1 MAQRQ
6 VISYGFWDFCLTRLS
21 RGWWLLLA
29 GLVAMPPAFGAP
41 ADPEDPAN
49 QDARIF
55 LRAGSLFDPVT
66 TRVQTNVLIEIT
78 GERISAIKDVALPPS
93 AQVID
98 LSDKFVLPGVM
109 DMHTHIVAPL
119 DKDFFAPLFL
129 SPHRATIGGVVNAH
143 RTLLAGFTTIRNVGA
158 SDYQDVALRDA
169 INAGEV
175 PGPRLAVSG
184 PALGI
189 TGGHCDENSLNHSF
203 EQRAQGVADGPWAVR
218 AMVRTNVKYGVDL
231 IKFCATGGVFSK
243 GTQLGA
249 RQYTM
254 EEMRAIVDEAH
265 THGRTV
271 AAHAHGNEG
280 IRFAIEAGVDSVEHA
295 SFLDAQTIRLAKK
308 HGTALSMDIYN
319 TEYTLAEGEANG
331 VPKENLDKE
340 REVGAIQRESF
351 RMAVKAGANMVFG
364 SDAGVY
370 PSGDNGKQFQ
380 RMVTFGMTPVQ
391 ALQAATTASAKLLG
405 WEDRVGRI
413 APGFFADI
421 IAVEKSPLKDISA
434 MENVVFVMKGG
445 TIYKR

>member
-1 MAQRQ
+1 M
-6 VISYGFWDFCLTRLS
+6 
-21 RGWWLLLA
+21 
-29 GLVAMPPAFGAP
+29 
-41 ADPEDPAN
+41 
-49 QDARIF
+49 
-55 LRAGSLFDPVT
+55 
-66 TRVQTNVLIEIT
+66 
-78 GERISAIKDVALPPS
+78 
-93 AQVID
+93 
-98 LSDKFVLPGVM
+98 
-109 DMHTHIVAPL
+109 
-119 DKDFFAPLFL
+119 
-129 SPHRATIGGVVNAH
+129 
-143 RTLLAGFTTIRNVGA
+143 
-158 SDYQDVALRDA
+158 
-169 INAGEV
+169 
-175 PGPRLAVSG
+175 
-184 PALGI
+184 
-189 TGGHCDENSLNHSF
+189 
-203 EQRAQGVADGPWAVR
+203 
-218 AMVRTNVKYGVDL
+218 
-231 IKFCATGGVFSK
+231 
-243 GTQLGA
+243 
-249 RQYTM
+249 
-254 EEMRAIVDEAH
+254 
-265 THGRTV
+265 